1 MTLVKFNKR
10 NRLFPL
16 STSVLNIFNKDSF
29 FEEDIFSD
37 DFFSENSLMPAMNVK
52 DNENNYEIELAVP
65 GFSKDDF
72 EISLEDGVLHVNGQK
87 KEEKE
92 ESDEGYTRK
101 EFSYNSFRRSLKL
114 PNSINQ
120 NEEMKATYKEGILK
134 LNLNKKKDNGVES
147 KKIIKIK

>member
-16 STSVLNIFNKDSF
+16 STSVPNIFNKDSF

-92 ESDEGYTRK
+92 DSDEGYTRK

>member
-1 MTLVKFNKR
+1 MNQEITQ
-10 NRLFPL
+10 
-16 STSVLNIFNKDSF
+16 IFDQSKAKHKV
-29 FEEDIFSD
+29 IFSD
-37 DFFSENSLMPAMNVK
+37 ACYSGSLLAMKSSLNQMMRKYYQSFENTRGGLAFLTSSKSE
-52 DNENNYEIELAVP
+52 
-65 GFSKDDF
+65 

-92 ESDEGYTRK
+92 DSDEGYTRK
-101 EFSYNSFRRSLKL
+101 EFSYNSYRRSLKL

-120 NEEMKATYKEGILK
+120 NEEMKATYEEGILK